1 MTMEKPTI
9 SDQVTP
15 ANTSH
20 DAERKA
26 ELRIDHNVDDL
37 PDDKANLSG
46 RDSSEFQGG
55 VQRVRAITSAWS
67 TKTLI
72 LMFIL

>member
-1 MTMEKPTI
+1 MEKTII

-15 ANTSH
+15 ASTSH
-20 DAERKA
+20 DAERIA
-26 ELRIDHNVDDL
+26 ELRVHQNMDDL
-37 PDDKANLSG
+37 PDDKASLSG
-46 RDSSEFQGG
+46 RDSNEFQGG